1 MPGLIE
7 DLSHDLRA
15 ETAEILHA
23 LNGLDG
29 IHALNGLDGIRALD
43 EIETVHGE
51 NGVDGLDDPAWMVIT
66 ECAPWTVKDQLA
78 HLAWNDHATVLALTE
93 PERFVQAKP
102 STPEG
107 IQAMVDS
114 VISDN
119 HHRSGPDVVHWFRNQ
134 RERMLEAVEGRDPR
148 ERIPWYGPDMSIASK
163 LTARFMETWAHGYDI
178 TNALG
183 VVRQP
188 TDRLR
193 HVVFLGLQAL
203 PNAFSAHGL
212 AVPLAPVRVEVVAP
226 SGELWSFGRAE
237 AVDVVRG
244 SAFDLAQVVTQR
256 IDPATTTLR
265 AEGVVAA
272 RWLSIAQAFAG
283 PPGRKRGPDPTM
295 RRETL

>member
-29 IHALNGLDGIRALD
+29 
-43 EIETVHGE
+43 IETVHGE

-107 IQAMVDS
+107 IGAMVDS

-203 PNAFSAHGL
+203 P
-212 AVPLAPVRVEVVAP
+212 
-226 SGELWSFGRAE
+226 GELWSFGRAE

-244 SAFDLAQVVTQR
+244 SAFELAQVVTQR
-256 IDPATTTLR
+256 IDPATTTLS
-265 AEGVVAA
+265 AEGEVAA

-283 PPGRKRGPDPTM
+283 PPGRKRGPGPNH
-295 RRETL
+295 EA

>member
-7 DLSHDLRA
+7 DLSDDLRA

-23 LNGLDG
+23 FDG
-29 IHALNGLDGIRALD
+29 IDGVSTVNG
-43 EIETVHGE
+43 EEE
-51 NGVDGLDDPAWMVIT
+51 VDGLGEQAWMTIT
-66 ECAPWTVKDQLA
+66 ACAPWTVKDQLS

-119 HHRSGPDVVHWFRNQ
+119 QYRSGPDVVHWFWSE
-134 RERMLEAVEGRDPR
+134 RERMLEAITGRDPR

-183 VVRQP
+183 VQREP
-188 TDRLR
+188 TDRVR

-203 PNAFSAHGL
+203 PNAYSAQGW
-212 AVPLAPVRVEVVAP
+212 AVPEVPVRVEVLAP
-226 SGELWSFGRAE
+226 SGAVWSFGRAD
-237 AVDVVRG
+237 AVNVIRG
-244 SAFDLAQVVTQR
+244 SAFELAQVVTQR
-256 IDPATTTLR
+256 IHPADTSLR
-265 AEGVVAA
+265 AEGSVATE
-272 RWLSIAQAFAG
+272 WLGIAQAFAG
-283 PPGRKRGPDPTM
+283 PPGNGPSRVC
-295 RRETL
+295 RRD